1 MSIFNFCIYVCV
13 PLLYLR
19 YIPKSL
25 VEKETKVTVFY
36 EEKKLLLLH
45 ISYLTLIKKNNAS
58 KTNDNRE
65 TSSLT
70 NEYCI

>member
-70 NEYCI
+70 NEYRI